1 MYSILDHIGCVM
13 VSVLALSVVD
23 RWLSNSREK
32 TNTIKLVFVASPQSK
47 TRYIK
52 E

>member
-1 MYSILDHIGCVM
+1 MHSILDHIGCVM
-13 VSVLALSVVD
+13 VSVLAS
-23 RWLSNSREK
+23 SRVK
-32 TNTIKLVFVASPQSK
+32 TNTLKLVFVASPQSK